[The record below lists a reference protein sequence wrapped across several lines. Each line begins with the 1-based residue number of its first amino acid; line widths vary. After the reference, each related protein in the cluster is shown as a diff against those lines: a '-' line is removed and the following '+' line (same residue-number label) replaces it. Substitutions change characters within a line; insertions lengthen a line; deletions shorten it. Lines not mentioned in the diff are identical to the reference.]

1 MLACDWECMCIY
13 VYISRNKKIKTMELI
28 LFGIIGCF
36 IGSLIVLITI
46 NRFKSKPSVDCQEL
60 IKQSEERLEKSKEY
74 GEELD
79 RMLEEMK
86 K

>member
-1 MLACDWECMCIY
+1 
-13 VYISRNKKIKTMELI
+13 MELI
-28 LFGIIGCF
+28 LFGIIGSL
-36 IGSLIVLITI
+36 IGILIVLITI
-46 NRFKSKPSVDCQEL
+46 NLFKSKPSVDYQVL
-60 IKQSEERLEKSKEY
+60 IKQSEERLEKSKMY